1 MPCTAAPRF
10 RKSLIALATSTALA
24 PSGAWA
30 LTLVQSPPL
39 PTSKSAFVAP
49 NVIIS
54 VDDSGSMNFCSNY
67 ESASGCPTNI
77 NNTSRTQTTTYSCT
91 SGYSKD
97 NSADPPNCYK
107 QDNNQ
112 RSQYYT
118 CATGYTLSGNNC
130 KKNGTNTTDNTKRTT
145 NYSCSGGYTL
155 NSSNNCIITDN
166 SQRIT
171 TVTYSCGYG
180 QYKDAKTNNCYDTG
194 NATNETEPPWKGT
207 SKRINVLKYALNN
220 VFKDS
225 ELVPDGKIRLAW
237 QSLNGT
243 GTTSAVKASNV
254 NSPTT
259 QKTNTMRPL
268 KGLPDAAGTHRNNF
282 IKFVN
287 GLSPSGSTPSH
298 KMFSQ
303 ADAYLRADTNKNG
316 PWSTDPGG
324 TGSKSTEYL
333 GCRRNYHIMMTDGR
347 WNGDPTDV
355 PDMNKRDNATNLA
368 IGRGTGI
375 PIYSG
380 SDSALY
386 RDESSGTTL
395 ADWAFYSWAT
405 PLQAS
410 GKLAQE
416 DKLKPSALYTEAPDI
431 ELFTAGND
439 QVTLKKF
446 WNPKYNPATWP
457 HMVTYTIG
465 FSESAYTWNYSA
477 ITTPTDMAPF
487 GYDGSFPALAKGSTT
502 WPDLTNSTESRNA
515 LDLWH
520 AALNGRG
527 RFYAIQQGDELE
539 QAFREII
546 GKINEE
552 SAQLPEKI
560 LSGGGTSGY
569 SVAQNNAGL
578 FSTVYEA
585 KKGWKG
591 YITAT
596 SAREPEE
603 YACPT
608 AEDAERK
615 CYRFESSV
623 AGWTEGNE
631 NKTTA
636 DRLDAD
642 NFNVNTRVVLTWNND
657 TNKGVPFKW
666 VSGTNYLSAAQK
678 NSLGVATTTS
688 GAAVK
693 EKGEYILNFIR
704 GDKTLQGTT
713 EDKPFRERQSR
724 QGDIVN
730 SEIWYTGAPVNPN
743 FDSSK
748 KNRTPMLYVGGND
761 GMLHGFSA
769 VNGEEKLAYV
779 PRGVIPDLKRLA
791 DPDYGTATDN
801 LHRYYVDGSPMTGD
815 IKDGT
820 WKTMLVGTL
829 GAGGKGYFVLDVTD
843 PATFSDAN
851 ANGTVWLDRTR
862 PNNCDDYPS
871 ATKDTTLCA
880 TETDA
885 EKDIGNIT
893 AQPSRN
899 PTNMMEALQ
908 ITRMNNGRWA
918 VVMGNGYNSTNQRP
932 VLLIQYLDGNKE
944 LVRIQTTSATPG
956 TGNAKDN
963 GLASPTLVDLNGD
976 GTVDVVYAGDNLG
989 NLWKFDLTSDTP
1001 SPDWKAQWGEDK
1013 PLFTARG
1020 PKSGSTTR
1028 DQVQPI
1034 TAPPIAQ
1041 VNDRTMEVGSGVNK
1055 KEVAIGGMM
1064 VAFGTG
1070 RNLTAEDRRT
1080 DIAQNVQTLYSV
1092 LDNTRYCK
1100 RGTSKLLKAYVD
1112 ASDCTI
1118 PPQTDVPLSTPLESN
1133 AKLAQQ
1139 TIATVSGDYQT
1150 VDATQALNKT
1160 NWKDYKGWYLD
1171 LPGAGE
1177 RLLRPMQ
1184 FYDGSNILAIYTQSP
1199 AGTKSAAND
1208 NINESCVDTKVDTSA
1223 GNQWRTLINIMDGK
1237 NPSVPLVDINGDD
1250 VFNSSDGNVSRI
1262 VVKEGT
1268 PVLVTNDKNVL
1279 DYTGGSAGGGG
1290 GGGNPAGDPPPPVKG
1305 ARMPERSI
1313 RPSWRQLN

>member
-1 MPCTAAPRF
+1 MPRTAAPQF
-10 RKSLIALATSTALA
+10 HKSLIALAVGTALS

-30 LTLVQSPPL
+30 VDLVQSPPL

-54 VDDSGSMNFCSNY
+54 VDDSGSMLFCSNY
-67 ESASGCPTNI
+67 ESSSGCPTNI
-77 NNTSRTQTTTYSCT
+77 NNNSRTKTTTYSCT

-97 NSADPPNCYK
+97 NSVDPPDCYK
-107 QDNNQ
+107 QDNAQ

-130 KKNGTNTTDNTKRTT
+130 KRNGTNTTDNSKRTT
-145 NYSCSGGYTL
+145 NYSCSSGYTL
-155 NSSNNCIITDN
+155 SSSNNCIITDN

-171 TVTYSCGYG
+171 TVSYACGYG
-180 QYKDAKTNNCYDTG
+180 QYKDPVTNNCYDTG
-194 NATNETEPPWKGT
+194 SATNETEPPWKGT

-220 VFKDS
+220 VFKDPD
-225 ELVPDGKIRLAW
+225 LVPDGKIRLAW
-237 QSLNGT
+237 QSLNNT
-243 GTTSAVKASNV
+243 GASATRAGNV

-268 KGLPDAAGTHRNNF
+268 KGLPDATGTHRNNF

-298 KMFSQ
+298 LMFSQ
-303 ADAYLRADTNKNG
+303 ADAYLRAEINKNG

-333 GCRRNYHIMMTDGR
+333 GCRRNYHIMMTDGQ

-375 PIYSG
+375 PVYSG

-405 PLQAS
+405 PLQVS
-410 GKLAQE
+410 GKLSQE
-416 DKLKPSALYTEAPDI
+416 DKLKPSTLYTEAPDT
-431 ELFTAGND
+431 EVFATGND

-477 ITTPTDMAPF
+477 ITAPTEMAPF
-487 GYDGSFPALAKGSTT
+487 GYDGSFPALANGSTT
-502 WPDLTNSTESRNA
+502 WPNLTKSTSSRNA

-539 QAFREII
+539 QAFRDII

-560 LSGGGTSGY
+560 LAGGGTTGY

-591 YITAT
+591 YVMAT

-608 AEDAERK
+608 KTEPDRTCFRFEDA
-615 CYRFESSV
+615 V
-623 AGWTEGNE
+623 AGWKDGGVA
-631 NKTTA
+631 KTTA
-636 DRLDAD
+636 DRLDATD
-642 NFNVNTRVVLTWNND
+642 FNVGTRLVLTWND
-657 TNKGVPFKW
+657 VLNKGVPFKW
-666 VSGTNYLSAAQK
+666 ASGTNYLSTAQK
-678 NSLGVATTTS
+678 ASIGVESTTS

-693 EKGEYILNFIR
+693 DKGENILNFIR
-704 GDKTLQGTT
+704 GDMTLQGKT
-713 EDKPFRERQSR
+713 EDKPFRERESR

-730 SEIWYTGAPVNPN
+730 SEIWYTGNA
-743 FDSSK
+743 SSL
-748 KNRTPMLYVGGND
+748 PMLYVGGND

-769 VNGEEKLAYV
+769 KNGEEKIAYV
-779 PRGVIPDLKRLA
+779 PRGVIPDLKKLA
-791 DPDYGTATDN
+791 DTDYT
-801 LHRYYVDGSPMTGD
+801 HRYYVDGSPMAGE
-815 IKDGT
+815 IKDGST
-820 WKTMLVGTL
+820 KKTILIGTL
-829 GAGGKGYFVLDVTD
+829 GAGGKGYFVLNVTD
-843 PATFSDAN
+843 PASFSEAG
-851 ANGTVWLDRTR
+851 AASIVQTDRTR
-862 PNNCDDYPS
+862 PNCDNSS
-871 ATKDTTLCA
+871 AAKGTALCS
-880 TETDA
+880 TETDE

-893 AQPSRN
+893 AQPTRN
-899 PTNMMEALQ
+899 PNNMLEALQ
-908 ITRMNNGRWA
+908 ITRMNDGRPA
-918 VVMGNGYNSTNQRP
+918 VVMGNGYNSTNQRA

-944 LVRIQTTSATPG
+944 LVRIQTTTKTAG
-956 TGNAKDN
+956 TGLAADN

-989 NLWKFDLTSDTP
+989 NLWKFDLTSGTP
-1001 SPDWKAQWGEDK
+1001 SDWKAQWGTEK

-1034 TAPPIAQ
+1034 TAPPIAE
-1041 VNDRTMEVGSGVNK
+1041 VNDRRMEVTVGTQK
-1055 KEVAIGGMM
+1055 KEIAIGGMM

-1092 LDNTRYCK
+1092 LDNTRYRKQTNKPKLLEVHPGAGNCTSSPDTCVPVPEVVGTL
-1100 RGTSKLLKAYVD
+1100 GTSG
-1112 ASDCTI
+1112 S
-1118 PPQTDVPLSTPLESN
+1118 PL
-1133 AKLAQQ
+1133 AKQ
-1139 TIATVSGDYQT
+1139 TIATVEGDYAT
-1150 VDATQALNKT
+1150 VNATEELKNT
-1160 NWKDYKGWYLD
+1160 TWKNYKGWYLD

-1184 FYDGSNILAIYTQSP
+1184 FYDGSNILAVYSQSP
-1199 AGTKSAAND
+1199 AGTKSAASD

-1223 GNQWRTLINIMDGK
+1223 GSQWRTLVNIMDGK
-1237 NPSVPLVDINGDD
+1237 RPTIQLVDINGDHTFSATD
-1250 VFNSSDGNVSRI
+1250 DKNVNRI
-1262 VVKEGT
+1262 TITEGT
-1268 PVLVTNDKNVL
+1268 PVLVTDKNNVR
-1279 DYTGGSAGGGG
+1279 DYTGQKTEDGK
-1290 GGGNPAGDPPPPVKG
+1290 PVPVLG
-1305 ARMPERSI
+1305 ARMPELSV
-1313 RPSWRQLN
+1313 RPGWRQLN